1 MPKEKLEKISTS
13 SKLKPIKVLR
23 FRENPKNKQEVII
36 NGIEK
41 FLLRTLEGELPS
53 DAEPLQ
59 VEFRKKFEIAYPSST
74 YADNLDS
81 ILIDASVGIYDMI
94 FKIHPPFKQI
104 KLEVISKNTIAKAA
118 LAWLKERQGK
128 GLAVSPKIA
137 IRTEHAF
144 SISKLLDEI
153 FPNNLAEECRE
164 YSNYTQEQFVVNNLE
179 KIKQATLKTDFTT
192 TSVYLGIQPSK
203 FKKYFSKYLPN
214 LCIKRSFGFTKYT
227 PELVGEIV
235 NMLNQGLTIADIVR
249 IKAEQGVKVNVNNF
263 WQNISRLSPKHTR
276 EWYNQKKEDTERAMV
291 EKIQEIFGEKTIKE
305 LKDLDYVYKDSIL
318 KYEKEFKEASMATSI
333 NLVANVLGKGYTNLA
348 QSFRRFYGSWYDE
361 VYLKRENSS
370 EAK

>member
-118 LAWLKERQGK
+118 LA
-128 GLAVSPKIA
+128 
-137 IRTEHAF
+137 
-144 SISKLLDEI
+144 
-153 FPNNLAEECRE
+153 
-164 YSNYTQEQFVVNNLE
+164 
-179 KIKQATLKTDFTT
+179 
-192 TSVYLGIQPSK
+192 
-203 FKKYFSKYLPN
+203 
-214 LCIKRSFGFTKYT
+214 
-227 PELVGEIV
+227 
-235 NMLNQGLTIADIVR
+235 
-249 IKAEQGVKVNVNNF
+249 
-263 WQNISRLSPKHTR
+263 
-276 EWYNQKKEDTERAMV
+276 
-291 EKIQEIFGEKTIKE
+291 
-305 LKDLDYVYKDSIL
+305 
-318 KYEKEFKEASMATSI
+318 
-333 NLVANVLGKGYTNLA
+333 
-348 QSFRRFYGSWYDE
+348 
-361 VYLKRENSS
+361 
-370 EAK
+370 